1 MLFFPGIAFVSFV
14 ISEIRLKM
22 VLKNVPRA
30 VETAYH
36 LWVPMEII
44 FAILNF
50 RTNSYYFFQISA
62 IARSRDSM

>member
-30 VETAYH
+30 VETAY

-62 IARSRDSM
+62 SQVT

>member
-22 VLKNVPRA
+22 VLKIFPRA
-30 VETAYH
+30 VETAY

-62 IARSRDSM
+62 IARSRDSL